1 MASKGSKAEARK
13 KRQRRVRSKVFGTP
27 DRPRLNVYRSS
38 NNIYAQIID
47 DIEGHTLVSA
57 SSLEDEIKENVSH
70 TGNKEAATL
79 VGQLVAERAVE
90 KGINKVVF
98 DRAGYKYHGR
108 VKSLAD
114 GAREK
119 GLEF

>member
-57 SSLEDEIKENVSH
+57 SSLEDEIKNNVSH
-70 TGNKEAATL
+70 TGNKETAKL
-79 VGQLVAERAVE
+79 VGALVAERAIE
-90 KGINKVVF
+90 EGIKKVVF